1 MSVTEEYTRK
11 MKSQRKRNAERKT
24 TKEFKRVRRNS
35 RKKRNLR
42 KNSLEAREGVTY
54 QSDIGLQQTDK
65 NYVVTNATRT
75 DLKASLLRR
84 SLKIS
89 QSPFL
94 KLNNGTIPELPTS
107 PHNYLFLSMDLETTG
122 LERKSEILQ
131 ISCSPSN
138 VETESFSE
146 NLFPERQIINQA
158 VTQVHGISVDF
169 KNGQKTLMRRL
180 NWQLYHRHRV

>member
-1 MSVTEEYTRK
+1 MGLSRMSVTEEYTRK

-94 KLNNGTIPELPTS
+94 N
-107 PHNYLFLSMDLETTG
+107 
-122 LERKSEILQ
+122 
-131 ISCSPSN
+131 
-138 VETESFSE
+138 
-146 NLFPERQIINQA
+146 
-158 VTQVHGISVDF
+158 
-169 KNGQKTLMRRL
+169 
-180 NWQLYHRHRV
+180 